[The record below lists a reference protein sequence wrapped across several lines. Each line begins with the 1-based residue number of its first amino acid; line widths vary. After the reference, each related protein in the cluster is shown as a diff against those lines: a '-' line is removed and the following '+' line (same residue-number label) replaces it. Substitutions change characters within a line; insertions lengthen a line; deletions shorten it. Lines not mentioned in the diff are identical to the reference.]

1 MKRSFFVAAIFA
13 ILLFS
18 ISCDRIEYIK
28 INGENLY
35 QITDEYFP
43 TIENLEPPH
52 LLRIDRTELIG
63 SEIYRVQWNNRAMIA
78 TQYPA
83 KNSIHHYYVVL
94 PNAFGLPG
102 SPELRRGGKR
112 CMEMKDSVLTG
123 DDVVLGPL
131 TQRQR
136 DSVIS
141 VHRIDTAGM
150 QVIDFN

>member
-13 ILLFS
+13 ILLFLT
-18 ISCDRIEYIK
+18 SCVRIENIK
-28 INGENLY
+28 INDEDLY
-35 QITDEYFP
+35 QITDEYLPFP
-43 TIENLEPPH
+43 DKLEPPH

-94 PNAFGLPG
+94 PNAYGLPG

-112 CMEMKDSVLTG
+112 CMEMRDSVLTG
-123 DDVVLGPL
+123 HDVVLGPL
-131 TQRQR
+131 TRRQR

>member
-52 LLRIDRTELIG
+52 LLEMIEGGLVG
-63 SEIYRVQWNNRAMIA
+63 SEIYRVQWNDRTLIA
-78 TQYPA
+78 TQYPD
-83 KNSIHHYYVVL
+83 KNTIHNYFIIL
-94 PNAFGLPG
+94 P
-102 SPELRRGGKR
+102 
-112 CMEMKDSVLTG
+112 KDSVLTG
-123 DDVVLGPL
+123 HDVKLGPL